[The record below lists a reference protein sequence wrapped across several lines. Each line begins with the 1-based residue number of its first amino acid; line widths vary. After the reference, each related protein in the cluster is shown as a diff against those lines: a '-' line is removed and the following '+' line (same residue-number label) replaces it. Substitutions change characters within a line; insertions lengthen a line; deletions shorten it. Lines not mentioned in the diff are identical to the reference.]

1 MTNLSCFSAQK
12 QQNNYKN
19 VQKKTSLSCFC
30 CVIVTISKIKGRN
43 SKMKRKVLS
52 ALLCVSM
59 VASLAGCGSSSSSST
74 TETEAPA
81 EEAAAEEEAT
91 EAEAPAEEAA
101 ETTAAVAGGKIG
113 ISMPTQSLERWN
125 RDGAYLDEQFQQ
137 AGFETVLTYS
147 DNDSGRQV
155 NDIQNMLADGVD
167 LLIVAAIDGEALN
180 TAMNEAAEANVPVI
194 SYDRLI
200 LNDAVSYYV
209 SFDNYTV
216 GKLQGE
222 FVEEQLDLAN
232 AGDKT
237 YNIEF
242 TAGDPADNNA
252 GYFFNGAM
260 DVLKPYIEAGTLN
273 VVSGQTD
280 FATVA
285 TDQWSTDT
293 ALERAQNVLSS
304 YYADG
309 TQLDVWLCSNDST
322 ALGVAQAITSDYAGS
337 NTVLITGQDGDEA
350 NLKNIVDGVQT
361 MTVYKNV
368 SNESIVTLALAQ
380 AILAGDTIDA
390 SLIPS
395 FGIDCAFDTESYET
409 SAGNKCPSFLLVP
422 SVITKDNL
430 QDLVDTGL
438 YTMGADGYLS
448 ATN

>member
-1 MTNLSCFSAQK
+1 
-12 QQNNYKN
+12 
-19 VQKKTSLSCFC
+19 
-30 CVIVTISKIKGRN
+30 
-43 SKMKRKVLS
+43 MKRKLLGVLLS
-52 ALLCVSM
+52 AAM
-59 VASLAGCGSSSSSST
+59 VASLLVGCGSDGGST
-74 TETEAPA
+74 TTTATNNTTA
-81 EEAAAEEEAT
+81 STDAGTDNSAAANTETNNDGDAAADTAT
-91 EAEAPAEEAA
+91 
-101 ETTAAVAGGKIG
+101 TGSGKIG

-125 RDGAYLDEQFQQ
+125 RDGAYLNDQFKA
-137 AGFETVLTYS
+137 AGYETILTFS
-147 DNDSGRQV
+147 DNKAEQQV

-167 LLIVAAIDGEALN
+167 LLIVAAIDGGALN
-180 TAMNEAAEANVPVI
+180 TAMNEAAEANVPII

-216 GKLQGE
+216 GQLQGQ
-222 FVEEQLDLAN
+222 FVVDTLDLDN
-232 AGDKT
+232 AGDKV
-237 YNIEF
+237 YNMEF

-252 GYFFNGAM
+252 PYFYNGAM
-260 DVLKPYIEAGTLN
+260 DTLKPYIDKGTLN

-280 FATVA
+280 FNTVG

-309 TQLDVWLCSNDST
+309 TQLDVWVCSNDST

-337 NTVLITGQDGDEA
+337 NSVLITGQDGDEA
-350 NLKNIVDGVQT
+350 NLKNIVDGIQT

-368 SNESIVTLALAQ
+368 SNEAVVTLTLAQ
-380 AILAGDTIDA
+380 AVLAGETIDE
-390 SLIPS
+390 SLINS
-395 FGIDCAFDTESYET
+395 FGIECAYDTESYET

-422 SVITKDNL
+422 NVITKDNL

-438 YTMGADGYLS
+438 YTMGDDGYLS

>member
-1 MTNLSCFSAQK
+1 
-12 QQNNYKN
+12 
-19 VQKKTSLSCFC
+19 
-30 CVIVTISKIKGRN
+30 
-43 SKMKRKVLS
+43 MKRKLLCTLLS
-52 ALLCVSM
+52 AAM
-59 VASLAGCGSSSSSST
+59 VASLVVGCGSSSSS
-74 TETEAPA
+74 
-81 EEAAAEEEAT
+81 EEAA
-91 EAEAPAEEAA
+91 APAEEAA
-101 ETTAAVAGGKIG
+101 EEAEAPADDAAEAEAPAAVEGGKIG

-125 RDGAYLDEQFQQ
+125 RDGAYLDEQFKA
-137 AGFETVLTYS
+137 AGFETILTFS

-155 NDIQNMLADGVD
+155 NDIQNMLADGVN
-167 LLIVAAIDGEALN
+167 LLVVAAIDGEALN
-180 TAMNEAAEANVPVI
+180 TAMNEAAEAGVPVI

-216 GKLQGE
+216 GTLQGQYI
-222 FVEEQLDLAN
+222 VDTLDLAN
-232 AGDKT
+232 AGDT
-237 YNIEF
+237 VYNMEI

-252 GYFFNGAM
+252 GYFYQGAI
-260 DVLKPYIEAGTLN
+260 DVLQPYMDAGTLN

-280 FATVA
+280 FDTVA
-285 TDQWSTDT
+285 TEQWSTDT

-322 ALGVAQAITSDYAGS
+322 ALGVAQAVTSDYAGS
-337 NTVLITGQDGDEA
+337 NSVLITGQDGDEA

-368 SNESIVTLALAQ
+368 SNESIVTLALAK
-380 AILAGDTIDA
+380 AIMAGETIDE
-390 SLIPS
+390 SLLPT

-430 QDLVDTGL
+430 QELVDTGL
-438 YTMGADGYLS
+438 YTMGDDGYLS

>member
-1 MTNLSCFSAQK
+1 M
-12 QQNNYKN
+12 
-19 VQKKTSLSCFC
+19 KK
-30 CVIVTISKIKGRN
+30 
-43 SKMKRKVLS
+43 KVFAAILS
-52 ALLCVSM
+52 ALMAV
-59 VASLAGCGSSSSSST
+59 SLAACGGGSAGSSAA
-74 TETEAPA
+74 APA
-81 EEAAAEEEAT
+81 ESTKTESTAASTAPAAEGT
-91 EAEAPAEEAA
+91 K
-101 ETTAAVAGGKIG
+101 KIG

-125 RDGAYLDEQFQQ
+125 RDGKYLEEQFKA
-137 AGFETVLTYS
+137 AGFETILTYS
-147 DNDSGRQV
+147 DNKSDRQV
-155 NDIQNMLADGVD
+155 NDIQNMIAEKVD
-167 LLIVAAIDGEALN
+167 LLIVAAIDGATLN
-180 TAMNEAAEANVPVI
+180 TAMNEAAEQNIPVI

-222 FVEEQLDLAN
+222 FVEKTLDLAN
-232 AGDKT
+232 AGDKV

-252 GYFFNGAM
+252 GYFFNGAF
-260 DVLKPYIEAGTLN
+260 DTLSPYIEKGTLK

-280 FATVA
+280 FASVA

-293 ALERAQNVLSS
+293 ALERAQNILGS

-337 NTVLITGQDGDEA
+337 NSVLITGQDGDEA
-350 NLKNIVDGVQT
+350 NLKNIVDGIQT

-368 SNESIVTLALAQ
+368 ANEAVVTLGLAE
-380 AILAGDTIDA
+380 AMLNGDTIDA
-390 SLIPS
+390 SLCDT
-395 FGIDCAFDTESYET
+395 FGIECAFDTESYET

-430 QDLVDTGL
+430 QELVDTGL
-438 YTMGADGYLS
+438 YTMGADGYL
-448 ATN
+448 AAAN